1 MAEQKGIWKR
11 INERAVK
18 RAERREL
25 TPAQKVEQAKKKKE
39 KKQAMKDKKREQK
52 IRNIIEGKKVEESSS
67 SEGEEEEEESEDD
80 AGPEKEV
87 PLEKKNLKKEEVA
100 PILKEVDPKNKLDE
114 TKDGLLDKVYEVEMG
129 SEEDEGDNDQLYED
143 LQRIKQK

>member
-1 MAEQKGIWKR
+1 
-11 INERAVK
+11 
-18 RAERREL
+18 
-25 TPAQKVEQAKKKKE
+25 
-39 KKQAMKDKKREQK
+39 MKDKKREQK